1 MNLRVTVGGKVKRY
15 KTRSRSESE
24 SEEGVES
31 PEVDA
36 KPSDLPLSR
45 MKVGEKCSN
54 EMRVG
59 VKG

>member
-1 MNLRVTVGGKVKRY
+1 MNLRVTVGGKVKRC

-24 SEEGVES
+24 SEQGVKS
-31 PEVDA
+31 PEVD
-36 KPSDLPLSR
+36 
-45 MKVGEKCSN
+45 VEKCSN

>member
-1 MNLRVTVGGKVKRY
+1 MNLRVTVGGKVKRC

-24 SEEGVES
+24 SEKGVES

-36 KPSDLPLSR
+36 KP
-45 MKVGEKCSN
+45 EKCSN

>member
-1 MNLRVTVGGKVKRY
+1 MNLRVTVGGKVKRL

-24 SEEGVES
+24 SEQGVES

-36 KPSDLPLSR
+36 KY
-45 MKVGEKCSN
+45 VEKCSN